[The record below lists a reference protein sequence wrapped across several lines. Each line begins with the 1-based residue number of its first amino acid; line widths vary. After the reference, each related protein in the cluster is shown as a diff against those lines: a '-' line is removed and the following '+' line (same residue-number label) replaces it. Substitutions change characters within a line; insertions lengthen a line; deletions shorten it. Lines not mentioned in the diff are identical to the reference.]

1 MVAMNEPTAQS
12 VSPHENAIT
21 FPVDAEHTG
30 IRAVGCVTL
39 LGISIGLFL
48 LGSTLTSLPGMIVIF
63 ASIIIASAVAFVLE
77 KYLKYRWPSGRVL
90 EVNGTEIAIR
100 NKNEVERRIDPQQQ
114 TNVLIWNFKVKRS
127 ARVKKGWHVVGLSLE
142 QEGEYIPVYTF
153 ASPDDF
159 EKLPLSEQFT
169 RLEKPDN
176 RKDKKDKT
184 KSVATMRQ
192 AGEQRRLHEAEY
204 DRGMFGA
211 ELTLAQFTEYLE
223 FLQKNY
229 PKWMIS

>member
-1 MVAMNEPTAQS
+1 MVAMNEPTTQS
-12 VSPHENAIT
+12 ISPQIDAIS

-30 IRAVGCVTL
+30 IRAVGCLSL
-39 LGISIGLFL
+39 LSMGIGLFL
-48 LGSTLTSLPGMIVIF
+48 LIGTMTTLPDMVIIF
-63 ASIIIASAVAFVLE
+63 ASIVIAAVVAFGIE
-77 KYLKYRWPSGRVL
+77 KYLKHRWPSGRVL
-90 EVNGTEIAIR
+90 EVNGQQIAIR
-100 NKNEVERRIDPQQQ
+100 KKNEIERTIDPQQQ
-114 TNVLIWNFKVKRS
+114 TNVLIWNFQVKRA

-153 ASPDDF
+153 ASPEDF
-159 EKLPLSEQFT
+159 ENLPLSEQFT
-169 RLEKPDN
+169 RLEKPDK
-176 RKDKKDKT
+176 KDKKDKT
-184 KSVATMRQ
+184 KSIATMRH

>member
-1 MVAMNEPTAQS
+1 MVAMNEPTIQS
-12 VSPHENAIT
+12 VSPEANGIRFA
-21 FPVDAEHTG
+21 VDAEHTG
-30 IRAVGCVTL
+30 IRAVGCLTL
-39 LGISIGLFL
+39 VGIGVSLFL
-48 LGSTLTSLPGMIVIF
+48 LIGTLTMLPDMVIIF
-63 ASIIIASAVAFVLE
+63 ASIFIAAVAAYALE
-77 KYLKYRWPSGRVL
+77 KYLKHRWPSGRVL
-90 EVNGTEIAIR
+90 EANGTQIALR
-100 NKNEVERRIDPQQQ
+100 NKNEVERSIDPQQQ
-114 TNVLIWNFKVKRS
+114 VNVLTWNFQVKRA
-127 ARVKKGWHVVGLSLE
+127 ARVKKGWHVVGLALE

-159 EKLPLSEQFT
+159 EKLPLSDQFT
-169 RLEKPDN
+169 RLEKPDK
-176 RKDKKDKT
+176 KDKKDKT